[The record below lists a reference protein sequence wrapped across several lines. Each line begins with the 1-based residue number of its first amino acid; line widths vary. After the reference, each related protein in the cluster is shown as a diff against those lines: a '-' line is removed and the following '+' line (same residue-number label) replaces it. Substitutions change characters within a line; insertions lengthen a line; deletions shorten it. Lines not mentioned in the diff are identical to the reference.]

1 MVMIRHN
8 MLFYSFCIFSQN
20 RGCFGGIN
28 KKTIRS
34 SLLCKFRYYL
44 FPLKEFTIETFEKV
58 FCGHPEI
65 VSGPKNMMILLDAEA
80 SYA

>member
-1 MVMIRHN
+1 VSRR
-8 MLFYSFCIFSQN
+8 LEPV
-20 RGCFGGIN
+20 
-28 KKTIRS
+28 KKVFQPPVFWIAPPGAPEPS
-34 SLLCKFRYYL
+34 
-44 FPLKEFTIETFEKV
+44 PLSCWPLRFETFEKI